1 MIEVL
6 LLQIRKFYCIGDFN
20 VEIWNPHMSEI
31 RALFNLKNL
40 VKGLICLKNFDK
52 PICIDHILTNHPYCF
67 SWFMCV
73 SYMTF
78 YLR

>member
-6 LLQIRKFYCIGDFN
+6 LLQIRKFYCF
-20 VEIWNPHMSEI
+20 

-40 VKGLICLKNFDK
+40 VKGPICLKNFDK

-73 SYMTF
+73 SCMALTTVTYNCHGNSKKKHS
-78 YLR
+78 Y